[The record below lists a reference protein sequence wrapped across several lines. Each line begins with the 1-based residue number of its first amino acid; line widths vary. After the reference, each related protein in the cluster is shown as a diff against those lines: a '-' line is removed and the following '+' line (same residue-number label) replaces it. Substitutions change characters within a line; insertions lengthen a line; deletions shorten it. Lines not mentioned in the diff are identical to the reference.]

1 MTEQQTQERTQELVK
16 LQLGTL
22 LLINCTL
29 QAEKETLQAA
39 VAAAEQRAVAAAQR
53 SGPPDGA
60 QSADGPEKL
69 RVIHGGT

>member
-29 QAEKETLQAA
+29 QAEKEALQGM
-39 VAAAEQRAVAAAQR
+39 VAAMQRR
-53 SGPPDGA
+53 ETPDGA
-60 QSADGPEKL
+60 QSADGPEKVVQING
-69 RVIHGGT
+69 RT